1 VDSPLA
7 HERDRALGGQS
18 LVVSAL
24 FKRIFNDAFAR
35 AACAR
40 RTRGYTPRFGLVRV
54 GYATQERH
62 PRPSAEVYA
71 RIARARR
78 IEAELFQPRSV
89 RDTRL
94 KRAQGHDP

>member
-1 VDSPLA
+1 MSEDLQFPDHFLFGTATAATQV
-7 HERDRALGGQS
+7 EGQW
-18 LVVSAL
+18 AE
-24 FKRIFNDAFAR
+24 
-35 AACAR
+35 
-40 RTRGYTPRFGLVRV
+40 GYTPRFGLVRV
-54 GYATQERH
+54 DYATQERH
-62 PRPSAEVYA
+62 PRPSAEIYA